1 MCSANSNNNRRPYVS
16 NNNKSSSRAL
26 DSSSKNKSRM
36 RSVYSNSNRTP
47 NGYSDNNR
55 SNSRMRL
62 LRPQHSLRRLPR
74 SLSPRQPSDRNA
86 LSEGNS
92 SLQTRTTRNPT
103 IEKRSHGSP
112 YSAAGSDGAHG

>member
-1 MCSANSNNNRRPYVS
+1 MRNASSNNSRTPNGSS
-16 NNNKSSSRAL
+16 N
-26 DSSSKNKSRM
+26 NKSRM
-36 RSVYSNSNRTP
+36 RSVYSNNNRTP
-47 NGYSDNNR
+47 NGFSDSNR
-55 SNSRMRL
+55 ML
-62 LRPQHSLRRLPR
+62 LRRPQHGLNRLPR

-112 YSAAGSDGAHG
+112 YSAAGWMGRTVELKTVYVISTA